1 MKRADLLVTL
11 IVFVLAAVLFAASN
25 RGGASAGMVAVI
37 YENGVITEKIT
48 LESER
53 RYYKTAG
60 NELLLEPD
68 GATMIWAD
76 CDSQD
81 CVHSGKITRQ
91 GGVIACLPNR
101 VMVRLEGGS
110 EEEYDAIAG

>member
-48 LESER
+48 LESE